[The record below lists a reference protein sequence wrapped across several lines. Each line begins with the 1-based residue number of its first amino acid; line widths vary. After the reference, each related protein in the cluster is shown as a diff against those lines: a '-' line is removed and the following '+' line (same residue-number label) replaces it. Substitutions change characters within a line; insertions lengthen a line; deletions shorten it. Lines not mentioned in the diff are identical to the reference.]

1 MSVRSEVWWIKEL
14 WHVIRMYDVG
24 STVLNGIKSVYVND
38 LTCVRVKLGV
48 LCLLNFSV
56 DTWIG

>member
-1 MSVRSEVWWIKEL
+1 MYGVNRKEL